1 MAIEFDATLLSFD
14 NRCANSRLTLRSAAE
29 TIRDRQVPVILLDV
43 IPNGEIDLWWNDPGF
58 PPIGGDHKYHKGV
71 VTSAQ
76 TFTLGQLQRSEGR
89 ELVCNTAD
97 YFAFSA
103 RINGPMRRTRF
114 VQLFESELGAAPLR
128 FGEFN
133 EFLVATK
140 REYPPFEA
148 AHSFAPHCDSIDFG
162 REARHW
168 PFKLNQEQLGAWVLI
183 QQSNNR
189 AGFVVWDLRAES
201 RAELDTWS
209 KEYAA
214 TSEISATKSVRAITV
229 RPENGQLVIF
239 NSRFLH
245 AVERCASTRYSIGT
259 FLIEHDGGWK
269 LFD

>member
-1 MAIEFDATLLSFD
+1 MAIEFKATLLTFD
-14 NRCANSRLTLRSAAE
+14 NRGASSKLTMRRAAE
-29 TIRDRQVPVILLDV
+29 AIRDRQAPVILLDV
-43 IPNGEIDLWWNDPGF
+43 IPDGEIDLWWNDPGF
-58 PPIGGDHKYHKGV
+58 PPVGGDHKYHKGV

-76 TFTLGQLQRSEGR
+76 AFTLGQLQRSEGDQ
-89 ELVCNTAD
+89 LMCGAAD
-97 YFAFSA
+97 YFGYSA
-103 RINGPMRRTRF
+103 RVNGPMRRTRF
-114 VQLFESELGAAPLR
+114 VQLFERELSAVPLK
-128 FGEFN
+128 FGEFS
-133 EFLVATK
+133 EFIAATK

-162 REARHW
+162 REARCW

-201 RAELDTWS
+201 RAELDAWS

-214 TSEISATKSVRAITV
+214 TNEISATKSVRAITI
-229 RPENGQLVIF
+229 RPESGQLVMF
-239 NSRFLH
+239 NSRLLH

-259 FLIEHDGGWK
+259 FLIEYDGGWK